1 MEGKFQAYE
10 QHQLLLLP
18 PSLEDLIEEQALV
31 RVVNRVIDQVRP
43 EVLEAPFE
51 GGGRPAYHPRMML
64 KVVVYAY
71 CYKTYSCRKIALALR
86 RDVAFMWLA
95 GMQQPDFRTINR
107 FRSAYFK
114 DVVLKVFEEV
124 ATLLVCEGYLSSG
137 DYFLDGTKLA
147 ADAYKY
153 SAVWKK
159 NTQRYKDLVQAR
171 AKEILKEVEAGNAI
185 PIQRP
190 ILTRVSCA

>member
-1 MEGKFQAYE
+1 
-10 QHQLLLLP
+10 
-18 PSLEDLIEEQALV
+18 
-31 RVVNRVIDQVRP
+31 
-43 EVLEAPFE
+43 
-51 GGGRPAYHPRMML
+51 MML

-171 AKEILKEVEAGNAI
+171 AKEILKEVEAVNAI